1 LPDDSGDHFR
11 STAIVDA
18 GNVNGLAK
26 KSGAD
31 QNMSSSAKSSG
42 KEIRILIADDHPVVR
57 EGIVT
62 ILGLQNDLKVVGQ
75 ARDGE
80 EACLLYDK
88 LFPDILLLDLR
99 MPKKDGQDVLT
110 ELMTRKPRPRIIVLT
125 NSAKTEDLRRSLTA
139 GAKGYLL
146 KGAQPRQVWD
156 TIREVFAGKSSLP
169 DDVAAQL
176 ADSLAQ
182 PQLSLRELQVLE
194 QLGLGK
200 SNKEIGQIL
209 YISEYT
215 VKSHVKVILKK
226 LNAIGR
232 TEAIAIASERGLI
245 NVG

>member
-1 LPDDSGDHFR
+1 M
-11 STAIVDA
+11 VDA

-169 DDVAAQL
+169 PDVAAQL
-176 ADSLAQ
+176 ADSMAL
-182 PQLSLRELQVLE
+182 PQLSERELQVLK
-194 QLGLGK
+194 QMGLGK
-200 SNKEIGQIL
+200 SNKEIGQVL
-209 YISEYT
+209 YISEFT

-245 NVG
+245 NLG